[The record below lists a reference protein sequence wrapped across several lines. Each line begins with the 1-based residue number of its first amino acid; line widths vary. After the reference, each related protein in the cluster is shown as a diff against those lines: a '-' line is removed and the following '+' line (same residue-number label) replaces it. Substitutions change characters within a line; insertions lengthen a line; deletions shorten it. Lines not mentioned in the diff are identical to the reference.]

1 MSMRIRVSY
10 SREPELLDVIATLG
24 KRVIKVDREPA
35 KGQYRRAYI
44 VLKDLPKNA
53 EQLAKQG

>member
-1 MSMRIRVSY
+1 MRIRVSY
-10 SREPELLDVIATLG
+10 ELEPELLGVIALLG
-24 KRVIKVDREPA
+24 KRVLDVKREPA